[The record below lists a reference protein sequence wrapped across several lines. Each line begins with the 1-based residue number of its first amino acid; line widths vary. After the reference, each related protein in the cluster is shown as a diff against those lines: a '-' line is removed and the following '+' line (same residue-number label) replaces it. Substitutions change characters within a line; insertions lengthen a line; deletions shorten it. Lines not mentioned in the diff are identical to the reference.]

1 MPKALS
7 QKAIKELCTEWSALQ
22 PTIARAEEAKH
33 REMEPIVRRHNEE
46 LKPVLAKH
54 DPKIEKLVTRS
65 DEIRTQIREW
75 MLAQKKDVSFDG
87 DDWVAGIHHGS
98 SLGARIVDVKKFLAL
113 AKRHGDAIYE
123 CVTVIL
129 KKAEPLIGK
138 KKLDEISERPT
149 TPTVDFTL
157 QRKD

>member
-7 QKAIKELCTEWSALQ
+7 QKAVKELCEEWSALQ
-22 PTIARAEEAKH
+22 VSITKAEEAKQ
-33 REMEPIVRRHNEE
+33 RAMAPLVEKHNEE

-54 DPKIEKLVTRS
+54 DPKIEGLITRS
-65 DEIRTQIREW
+65 DEVRTQIREW
-75 MLAQKKDVSFDG
+75 MLLQPKDMNFSG
-87 DDWVAGIHHGS
+87 ETWIAGVLSGE
-98 SLGARIVDVKKFLAL
+98 SLGNRVVDVKKFLDL
-113 AKRHGDAIYE
+113 AKQKGDAIYE

-138 KKLDEISERPT
+138 KKIDEISSQHK
-149 TPTVDFTL
+149 TPTRTFTL